1 MKYFL
6 LAIIGSI
13 LTPLAHEIATSQRG
27 YGAIGGEF
35 LIIPLIL
42 IAALA
47 VEQVKEAIEEA
58 KEVVKQ
64 TLDKCEQKRITDW
77 ATLKTNIRNEWRNF
91 LYEKTKR
98 NPMILPIIM
107 EI

>member
-1 MKYFL
+1 MKYL
-6 LAIIGSI
+6 YLALIGSI
-13 LTPLAHEIATSQRG
+13 LTPLAHKLATVQRG

-58 KEVVKQ
+58 KEVFKEEEVK
-64 TLDKCEQKRITDW
+64 
-77 ATLKTNIRNEWRNF
+77 EWE
-91 LYEKTKR
+91 EKGKASSTTR
-98 NPMILPIIM
+98 C
-107 EI
+107 

>member
-13 LTPLAHEIATSQRG
+13 LAPLAHEIATSQRG

-47 VEQVKEAIEEA
+47 VEQVKEAIGEA
-58 KEVVKQ
+58 KEVFKEEEV
-64 TLDKCEQKRITDW
+64 R
-77 ATLKTNIRNEWRNF
+77 EWE
-91 LYEKTKR
+91 EKGKASSTTR
-98 NPMILPIIM
+98 C
-107 EI
+107 

>member
-1 MKYFL
+1 MRLVKYFL

-47 VEQVKEAIEEA
+47 VEQVKEAIGEA
-58 KEVVKQ
+58 KEVFKEEEV
-64 TLDKCEQKRITDW
+64 R
-77 ATLKTNIRNEWRNF
+77 EWE
-91 LYEKTKR
+91 EKGKASSTTR
-98 NPMILPIIM
+98 C
-107 EI
+107 